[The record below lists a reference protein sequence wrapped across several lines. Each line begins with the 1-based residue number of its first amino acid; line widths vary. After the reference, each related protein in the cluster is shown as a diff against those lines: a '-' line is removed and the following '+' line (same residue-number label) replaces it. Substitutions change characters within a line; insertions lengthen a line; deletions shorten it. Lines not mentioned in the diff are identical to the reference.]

1 MKGNDESG
9 TERKRCRESG
19 TERKRCRE
27 SGGRGREREMLNGFA
42 VLNLKFNTIHYHSS
56 QPCVDPFQ
64 K

>member
-1 MKGNDESG
+1 MKGND
-9 TERKRCRESG
+9 ESG